1 MFERINGVLGT
12 AVPLLIVFG
21 GVFFAIKTRFLL
33 FRRPVAILSSL
44 FGKTENK
51 GISPFRAATVAL
63 SGTLG
68 VGNIVGVASAVVY
81 GGCGAVFWMWVS
93 SIFAM
98 ILKYAEITLSVAH
111 RRAENGGFFGGA
123 FYYIQDLFDKLGKS
137 RLGAFLSSL
146 FSIFFLLNG
155 ATTGCAVQINAAAS
169 ALHDS
174 FGLPKIAVG
183 LFAALVTA
191 VVVVTGADG
200 VSKFMSKVIP
210 ILSVGFILLSLAA
223 ILKEPSTVPSVFSK
237 IFADAFNAKSAVAG
251 TVGFISIRALRYGG
265 MRGLLSN
272 EAGCGT
278 APTAHASAD
287 AKSPAEQGFWGIFEV
302 FADTTV
308 LCTLTALVV
317 VANLPENAEGG
328 MLTAARAYS
337 SALGAWAGGFLAAA
351 CAVFGIA
358 TVVCWAH
365 YGSECVK
372 FLVGSRTKRLAP
384 TVFLVIFS
392 AITVISPFLRENTI
406 LALADLALG
415 VMTIINIP
423 TLLIASRDIQK
434 LTLDFFRRPA
444 SLNSQRAISRRKN
457 RKSR

>member
-1 MFERINGVLGT
+1 MFEKINGIIGAL
-12 AVPLLIVFG
+12 VPFLIIFG
-21 GVFFAIKTRFLL
+21 GVFFAAKTKFLL
-33 FRRPVAILSSL
+33 FRHPVKILRSL
-44 FGKTENK
+44 FGKSENK

-98 ILKYAEITLSVAH
+98 ILKYAEITLSVFY
-111 RRAENGGFFGGA
+111 RRRDKNGFFGGA
-123 FYYIQDLFDKLGKS
+123 FYYIRDVFEKIGKS
-137 RLGAFLSSL
+137 RAGMRLSVI

-155 ATTGCAVQINAAAS
+155 ATTGCSVQINAAAS
-169 ALHDS
+169 SLHDS
-174 FGLPKIAVG
+174 FGVPKIVVGIFAAIITLIVAVG
-183 LFAALVTA
+183 
-191 VVVVTGADG
+191 GAKG
-200 VSKFMSKVIP
+200 VSSFMSKVIP
-210 ILSVGFILLSLAA
+210 ILSVGFIMLSLAA
-223 ILKEPSTVPSVFSK
+223 ILKEPSSVPSVFSK
-237 IFADAFNAKSAVAG
+237 IFAGAFNVKSAAAG
-251 TVGFISIRALRYGG
+251 VFGFISIRALRYGG

-278 APTAHASAD
+278 APTAHASAN

-302 FADTTV
+302 FADTTL

-317 VANLPENAEGG
+317 VANLPDGASGG
-328 MLTAARAYS
+328 ILTALYAYS
-337 SALGAWAGGFLAAA
+337 SSLGSWAGYFLSLS
-351 CAVFGIA
+351 CAVFGLA
-358 TVVCWAH
+358 TVICWAH

-372 FLVGSRTKRLAP
+372 FLVGSRKNALST
-384 TVFLVIFS
+384 TIFLLLYAAVIVVGS
-392 AITVISPFLRENTI
+392 VIDESSVLS
-406 LALADLALG
+406 LADLALG

-444 SLNSQRAISRRKN
+444 FLNSQRAISHRKN
-457 RKSR
+457 RKSK